1 MLKTPNDE
9 IELPKLSGPVSPD
22 VDLAIGIVKDRIVV
36 TFHQPQQALQFKPEN
51 AAHIGKHLIDLACEM
66 GVKVVI
72 NMPRRP
78 VTPELHQMMIA
89 RAQHVIRSTQEQNH
103 KPEYVAR
110 AVVEAVVKAIDEGK
124 I

>member
-1 MLKTPNDE
+1 MRPIDG
-9 IELPKLSGPVSPD
+9 IELPKLQGPASPD
-22 VDLAIGIVKDRIVV
+22 VELAIGVVNGMIVI
-36 TFHQPQQALQFKPEN
+36 TFHQPQRALQFKPAN
-51 AAHIGKHLIDLACEM
+51 AAHIGKHLIDLAREL

-78 VTPELHQMMIA
+78 VTPEMHKGMIA

-103 KPEYVAR
+103 NPEYVAR
-110 AVVEAVVKAIDEGK
+110 AVVESIIKAIDEGN

>member
-1 MLKTPNDE
+1 MSDA
-9 IELPKLSGPVSPD
+9 IELPKLQGPVSPD
-22 VDLAIGIVKDRIVV
+22 VELAIGIDKGLIVV
-36 TFHQPQQALQFKPEN
+36 RFNQPQRALQFKPEN
-51 AAHIGKHLIDLACEM
+51 AAHIGKHLIDLACAL

-78 VTPELHQMMIA
+78 VTPELHAAMIA
-89 RAQHVIRSTQEQNH
+89 RAQHVIRSTQQQNH

-110 AVVEAVVKAIDEGK
+110 SVVESIIKAIDEGK